1 MVVNVVSILII
12 WKSINIEMIEKF
24 ANTIVIIMADI
35 DQFEPSSR

>member
-12 WKSINIEMIEKF
+12 RKSINIEMIEKF